1 MHCKVRLVVPSEFQ
15 NDPLYAAPTADEADQ
30 SKNTKRARL
39 TRRADMAL
47 ETKCVQEEQ
56 TNAPSFVKQL
66 QQTMDDI
73 EDASALPKEKR
84 NKRTSTRKKAKK
96 DSTS

>member
-1 MHCKVRLVVPSEFQ
+1 MEQASADEDASSPVRNEAADLRATGEAASSDSEWSDADESPVPSIV
-15 NDPLYAAPTADEADQ
+15 DDEDY
-30 SKNTKRARL
+30 
-39 TRRADMAL
+39 
-47 ETKCVQEEQ
+47 ETHDSCEE
-56 TNAPSFVKQL
+56 L

>member
-1 MHCKVRLVVPSEFQ
+1 
-15 NDPLYAAPTADEADQ
+15 
-30 SKNTKRARL
+30 
-39 TRRADMAL
+39 MAL
-47 ETKCVQEEQ
+47 EAKRVLEEQ
-56 TNAPSFVKQL
+56 TNVPSFAEQL
-66 QQTMDDI
+66 QQAMDDI

>member
-1 MHCKVRLVVPSEFQ
+1 
-15 NDPLYAAPTADEADQ
+15 
-30 SKNTKRARL
+30 
-39 TRRADMAL
+39 
-47 ETKCVQEEQ
+47 
-56 TNAPSFVKQL
+56 
-66 QQTMDDI
+66 MDDI